1 LQPDAVPV
9 HGECAP
15 FLRLRIALL
24 HAGKQTGSSL
34 DGFLHCEKVIF
45 DVPHDAPAFLELRAR
60 ECSYCFSIS

>member
-1 LQPDAVPV
+1 
-9 HGECAP
+9 
-15 FLRLRIALL
+15 
-24 HAGKQTGSSL
+24 L

>member
-45 DVPHDAPAFLELRAR
+45 DVPQSVLTASVFLEAP
-60 ECSYCFSIS
+60 